1 MDYKVCL
8 QDYKAKQLKNGLLK
22 RSLMFRGDFDQRGSI
37 ESQGIP
43 ILGRGIISSA
53 DLNIRASSDFVNLIK
68 NEKSGYLG
76 HNITR
81 VIAEDVPNK
90 DAIEDKYLNYDRI
103 NKTPTLRSELIGDM
117 ALYGSSYTLYYI
129 EENEVYTK
137 KFFPWNAEVFYNEK
151 TGTPE
156 AGYVYVAGKEKDRMY
171 IYDSVNREEYVC
183 NKENDASSD
192 KWELV
197 ESAPH
202 GFGRVPLIQWKNNS
216 YNMGNAERVL
226 SYIDAY
232 DLVVSDTSTEQSA
245 IRQAILVLKD
255 VEGAGSKDAGD
266 DDDGTGFMEK
276 VQKAGA
282 IEVGE
287 GGEVSFTEKNLNPDF
302 ARMVLDELE
311 KNIFRFA
318 NIVDSDKLINLSQ
331 ATQKQIS
338 FLYRS
343 MDNDCDITEKQMQW
357 SLELEDRLLK
367 SFWTTIDTKSLGDYD
382 TFKIDYVFIRNKPVD
397 ELADL
402 EAMQR
407 AGVPLPAYKKI
418 MMALGVAEEK
428 ARLLA
433 EEALSEITVDIGG
446 FDDTE
451 NTDDTSK

>member
-1 MDYKVCL
+1 
-8 QDYKAKQLKNGLLK
+8 
-22 RSLMFRGDFDQRGSI
+22 MFTGDFEERGSV
-37 ESQGIP
+37 ESQGVP
-43 ILGRGIISSA
+43 ILGREKISSA
-53 DLNIRASSDFVNLIK
+53 DLNIKASSDFVNLIK
-68 NEKSGYLG
+68 NEKAGYLG

-81 VIAEDVPNK
+81 TIDDSVPNK
-90 DAIEDKYLNYDRI
+90 TEIENKYLNYDRV
-103 NKTPTLRSELIGDM
+103 NKIDTLRSDLIGDM

-151 TGTPE
+151 TGIPE
-156 AGYVYVAGKEKDRMY
+156 GGYVYVAREDRDELY
-171 IYDSVNREEYVC
+171 VYDSINRDKYICPKREGI
-183 NKENDASSD
+183 SSD

-202 GFGRVPLIQWKNNS
+202 GFRQVPLVEWKNNT

-245 IRQAILVLKD
+245 IRQAILVLKGL
-255 VEGAGSKDAGD
+255 EGQASKDDSGD
-266 DDDGTGFMEK
+266 DDSEGFMK
-276 VQKAGA
+276 RMQKAGA
-282 IEVGE
+282 VEVDENGDIK
-287 GGEVSFTEKNLNPDF
+287 FAEKNLNPDF

-357 SLELEDRLLK
+357 SLELEDRILK
-367 SFWTTIDTKSLGDYD
+367 SFWTTVDVKSLGDYD
-382 TFKIDYVFIRNKPVD
+382 TYEIKYVFIRNKPVD

-418 MMALGVAEEK
+418 MMAIGVSEDK
-428 ARLLA
+428 ARA
-433 EEALSEITVDIGG
+433 FASEALSEISVDIGG
-446 FDDTE
+446 FDDTSE
-451 NTDDTSK
+451 